1 MAEKRKYTRLQK
13 RLKLRYGAGS
23 ATSLAF
29 TEDFSALG
37 IFIRAV
43 NVMTPGSTL
52 LVELFMPDNEPVNF
66 EARVMWSRRVPGSLI
81 HLSKSGMG
89 VLITRFLT
97 GEEKYRELCHSLT
110 NKKKQPPGIPP
121 IPPTGSSVPQP

>member
-13 RLKLRYGAGS
+13 RLKLRYGASS

-29 TEDFSALG
+29 TEDFSEFG

-43 NVMTPGSTL
+43 NVMTPGSKL
-52 LVELFMPDNEPVNF
+52 LVELFMPDNEPVTF

-81 HLSKSGMG
+81 HLSKGGMG
-89 VLITRFLT
+89 VMITQFLT
-97 GEEKYRELCHSLT
+97 GQEKYLTLCSSMMS
-110 NKKKQPPGIPP
+110 KKKQPPEMPP
-121 IPPTGSSVPQP
+121 VPPTGSSEPQP